1 MTAQVDPI
9 RLAMSAEGIA
19 RRRAACRPH
28 ARVKV
33 GLLLNPRARRIA
45 GRPQRERLLRL
56 LAGADAVEQT
66 RDLASVRRAL
76 ARLLCVRQANV
87 LAIAGGDG
95 TLHHAVNALLEL
107 TRESAA
113 AEDMATV
120 MPRILILNGGTL
132 NIVGRTVAIH
142 GQPQRTLDRFLR
154 YFDGAPLS
162 RVPARRLPM
171 MAVRWGDTAPRHGF
185 VFGSET
191 VYHAMELY
199 TRFGA
204 GYGGLSRFLFELGR
218 GVLVGSELWQHE
230 RWKLE
235 AHDHD
240 LLVDDRVFNPYLAV
254 AASTVDLTLAIAAV
268 RAIRRPLLAPGFHAK
283 VVVEQSP
290 KQLLAMLPA
299 VMTERVPDGVV
310 DMPNASRLRLF
321 GPYTLDGE
329 LFHEPALAAQRLP
342 LTVEVAAERLHA
354 VPGELGATQW

>member
-1 MTAQVDPI
+1 MAPAVDPI

-19 RRRAACRPH
+19 RRLDACRPH

-45 GRPQRERLLRL
+45 SRVQRERLRRL
-56 LAGADAVEQT
+56 LDGADAIEQT
-66 RDLASVRRAL
+66 GDLASLRRAI

-113 AEDMATV
+113 AAGV
-120 MPRILILNGGTL
+120 PIPMPRILILNGGTL

-142 GQPQRTLDRFLR
+142 GQPHSTLARFLR

-171 MAVRWGDTAPRHGF
+171 MAVRWGDTSPRHGF

-191 VYHAMELY
+191 IYHAMELY

-204 GYGGLSRFLFELGR
+204 GYGGLSRFLLELGR
-218 GVLVGSELWQHE
+218 GVLFGSELWQHE
-230 RWKLE
+230 RWKLDP
-235 AHDHD
+235 HHHD
-240 LLVDDRVFNPYLAV
+240 LLIDDRSFNPYVAV

-283 VVVEQSP
+283 VVVEQRP
-290 KQLLAMLPA
+290 QQLLRMLPA
-299 VMTERVPDGVV
+299 VMTERIPEGVV
-310 DMPNASRLRLF
+310 DLPNASRLQLY